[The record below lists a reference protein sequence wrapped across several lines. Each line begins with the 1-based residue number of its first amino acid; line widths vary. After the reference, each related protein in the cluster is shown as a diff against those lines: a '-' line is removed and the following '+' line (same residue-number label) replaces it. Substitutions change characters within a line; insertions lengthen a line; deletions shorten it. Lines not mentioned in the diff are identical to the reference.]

1 MLPSKYLVFDF
12 GGTLADYENLPMAWA
27 DYYSTAFEYVS
38 RDFNITFSQTVI
50 SQATEILKS
59 YNARFYPRK
68 TEISDTTVFE
78 SVNNAL
84 KIPAA
89 PKQIAQSF
97 YKFFQ
102 EKLVVYE
109 ETKYV
114 LQELKQ
120 RGCKI
125 GVLSD
130 LPTGMPHESFLEDLA
145 KIGFEFD
152 LSCVKSSMSVGF
164 RKPEP
169 NSIFEIARKF
179 DCSPS
184 QICFIGDEEKDV
196 QTIKTAGGYAIL
208 INRKNHSQNFGED
221 LCISSLKELL

>member
-27 DYYSTAFEYVS
+27 DYYPTAFEYVS

-78 SVNNAL
+78 SVNNVL

-102 EKLVVYE
+102 EKLVVYANLPLIS
-109 ETKYV
+109 TQFLKSAIPNNVGV
-114 LQELKQ
+114 LQQLYVEHTHKIAELEAEIASLKAP
-120 RGCKI
+120 KK
-125 GVLSD
+125 S
-130 LPTGMPHESFLEDLA
+130 T
-145 KIGFEFD
+145 K
-152 LSCVKSSMSVGF
+152 KSSEG
-164 RKPEP
+164 
-169 NSIFEIARKF
+169 
-179 DCSPS
+179 
-184 QICFIGDEEKDV
+184 
-196 QTIKTAGGYAIL
+196 
-208 INRKNHSQNFGED
+208 
-221 LCISSLKELL
+221 

>member
-1 MLPSKYLVFDF
+1 
-12 GGTLADYENLPMAWA
+12 MAWA
-27 DYYSTAFEYVS
+27 DYYPTAFEYVS
-38 RDFNITFSQTVI
+38 RDFNITFSQTVV

-152 LSCVKSSMSVGF
+152 LSYVKSSMS
-164 RKPEP
+164 
-169 NSIFEIARKF
+169 
-179 DCSPS
+179 
-184 QICFIGDEEKDV
+184 V

-208 INRKNHSQNFGED
+208 INRKKHTQNFGED

>member
-27 DYYSTAFEYVS
+27 DYYPTAFEYVS

-97 YKFFQ
+97 YKNLSQTAFL
-102 EKLVVYE
+102 KLHVSL
-109 ETKYV
+109 TV
-114 LQELKQ
+114 LHLKFALLAMKKKMSKQ
-120 RGCKI
+120 LK
-125 GVLSD
+125 
-130 LPTGMPHESFLEDLA
+130 PQAGMQS
-145 KIGFEFD
+145 
-152 LSCVKSSMSVGF
+152 
-164 RKPEP
+164 
-169 NSIFEIARKF
+169 
-179 DCSPS
+179 
-184 QICFIGDEEKDV
+184 
-196 QTIKTAGGYAIL
+196 
-208 INRKNHSQNFGED
+208 
-221 LCISSLKELL
+221 